1 MDRPTM
7 NRESGEGTTRRGKI
21 TRLRHRIDDAA
32 RGRWALPV
40 LLLGS
45 VLESTVFPWPLEFPM
60 TAYMLRGK
68 RAAVEVITIVTLGS
82 VVGCFLSYLA
92 GRAAFDALEGFIL
105 ARPGLEANLE
115 LARKRIED
123 WGPLA
128 VAFAMLAPIPVQ
140 AASFA
145 AGLAE
150 MTVWTFLV
158 AVAVGRS
165 ARYWAMGAVVF
176 LFGDQIAAW
185 WKSLP
190 KTWRNWGVGVGV
202 AVFIALCAVALVS
215 LFMPA
220 EALSAAS
227 EGIAGPGGG

>member
-1 MDRPTM
+1 MDQSTM
-7 NRESGEGTTRRGKI
+7 TPETGEEAPRHGKI
-21 TRLRHRIDDAA
+21 ARLRQRLDSAA
-32 RGRWALPV
+32 RGRWALPF

-45 VLESTVFPWPLEFPM
+45 VLESTVLPWPIEFPM

-82 VVGCFLSYLA
+82 VIGCFLSYLA

-105 ARPGLEANLE
+105 ARPELEASLE
-115 LARKRIED
+115 LARQRIEN

-140 AASFA
+140 VASFA

-150 MTVWTFLV
+150 MPVWIFLV

-165 ARYWAMGAVVF
+165 ARYWAMGVVVL
-176 LFGDQIAAW
+176 LFGDQIMAW

-190 KTWRNWGVGVGV
+190 KIWRDWGVGLALGV
-202 AVFIALCAVALVS
+202 FLALCAFALVS

-220 EALSAAS
+220 
-227 EGIAGPGGG
+227 GTGTGVAG

>member
-1 MDRPTM
+1 M
-7 NRESGEGTTRRGKI
+7 NPESGEGTKRRGKI
-21 TRLRHRIDDAA
+21 TRLRHRLDDAA

-45 VLESTVFPWPLEFPM
+45 VLESTVFPWPIEFPM
-60 TAYMLRGK
+60 IAYMLRGK
-68 RAAVEVITIVTLGS
+68 RAAAEVITIVTLGS

-115 LARKRIED
+115 LARQRIEA

-150 MTVWTFLV
+150 MSVWIFLV
-158 AVAVGRS
+158 AVAAGRS

-185 WKSLP
+185 WKGLP
-190 KTWRNWGVGVGV
+190 KTWRNWGVGIGL
-202 AVFIALCAVALVS
+202 AVFLALCAFALVT
-215 LFMPA
+215 LFMP
-220 EALSAAS
+220 EALSSAG
-227 EGIAGPGGG
+227 ETGAGPGGGLKAR

>member
-1 MDRPTM
+1 MDQPTT
-7 NRESGEGTTRRGKI
+7 NSESGEGAGRRGKI
-21 TRLRHRIDDAA
+21 ARARQRLEHAA
-32 RGRWALPV
+32 RGRWALPF

-45 VLESTVFPWPLEFPM
+45 VLESSVFPWPIEFPM

-92 GRAAFDALEGFIL
+92 GRAAFDALEGFIP
-105 ARPGLEANLE
+105 ARPALEANLE
-115 LARKRIED
+115 LARERIED

-150 MTVWTFLV
+150 MPVWAFLA

-165 ARYWAMGAVVF
+165 ARYWAMGAVIL
-176 LFGDQIAAW
+176 LFGDQITAW
-185 WKSLP
+185 WKRLP
-190 KTWRNWGVGVGV
+190 RIWRDWGVGLAFGV
-202 AVFIALCAVALVS
+202 FLALCAFALVS

-220 EALSAAS
+220 
-227 EGIAGPGGG
+227 GPGGVPGGG

>member
-1 MDRPTM
+1 M
-7 NRESGEGTTRRGKI
+7 NPESGEESRRPGKI
-21 TRLRHRIDDAA
+21 TRWRRRLDDAA
-32 RGRWALPV
+32 RGRWALPF

-45 VLESTVFPWPLEFPM
+45 VLESTVFPWPIEFPM

-105 ARPGLEANLE
+105 ARPALEANLD
-115 LARKRIED
+115 LARQRIED
-123 WGPLA
+123 WGPPA

-150 MTVWTFLV
+150 MPAWVFLV

-165 ARYWAMGAVVF
+165 ARYWAMGAVVL
-176 LFGDQIAAW
+176 LFGDQLLAW

-190 KTWRNWGVGVGV
+190 KTWRDLGV
-202 AVFIALCAVALVS
+202 AIALAVFLVLCAFALFS
-215 LFMPA
+215 LFMPG
-220 EALSAAS
+220 EA
-227 EGIAGPGGG
+227 GAGSGGGQRG